1 MIYSQI
7 IVQPLKGDKYKLLE
21 DFQYKTILVP
31 KGYETNGANI
41 PRLFWAIYP
50 PNKSDF
56 LPAVIIHDYLCDK
69 EEYKKAD
76 DLFEECLKELGV
88 KKFDRTVLVK
98 SVRLYHRVKYKI
110 K

>member
-1 MIYSQI
+1 MIYSQVA
-7 IVQPLKGDKYKLLE
+7 VQPLKGDKYKLLV
-21 DFQYKTILVP
+21 DLKYKDVVVP

-76 DLFEECLKELGV
+76 DLFEECLRELEV
-88 KKFDRTVLVK
+88 KSFDIDVLVK
-98 SVRLYHRVKYKI
+98 SVRMYHKIKYKI
-110 K
+110 

>member
-1 MIYSQI
+1 MIYSQV

-21 DFQYKTILVP
+21 DFQYKTVLVP
-31 KGYETNGANI
+31 KGYKTNGANI

-76 DLFEECLKELGV
+76 DLFEECLRELGV
-88 KKFDRTVLVK
+88 TSFDLTVLVK
-98 SVRLYHRVKYKI
+98 SVRIYHKIKYKI
-110 K
+110 

>member
-1 MIYSQI
+1 MIYSQV

-21 DFQYKTILVP
+21 DLQYKTILVP

-76 DLFEECLKELGV
+76 DLFEECLKELGI
-88 KKFDRTVLVK
+88 KSFDLSVLVK
-98 SVRLYHRVKYKI
+98 SVRIYHKIKYKI
-110 K
+110 

>member
-1 MIYSQI
+1 MIYSQVNI
-7 IVQPLKGDKYKLLE
+7 QPLKGDKYKLLE

-76 DLFEECLKELGV
+76 DLFEECLKELGA
-88 KKFDRTVLVK
+88 KSFDVVVLV
-98 SVRLYHRVKYKI
+98 SAVRLYHRIKYKI